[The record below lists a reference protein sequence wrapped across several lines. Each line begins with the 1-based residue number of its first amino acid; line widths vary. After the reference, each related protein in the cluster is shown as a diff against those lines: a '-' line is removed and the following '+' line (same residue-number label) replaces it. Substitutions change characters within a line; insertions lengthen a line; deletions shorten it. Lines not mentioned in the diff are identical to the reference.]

1 MSHTAWWNRR
11 KSIDRIQRE
20 YLEAKPDSGALR
32 RTLGLWQLVGIGLG
46 GIIGVGIFV
55 LTGVVAANHA
65 GPGVTLSFILAGIAS
80 GAAALCY
87 AEFASMIPVSGSAYT
102 YSYSTLGEPVAWF
115 IGWDLLL
122 EYALVVAVVA
132 IGWSGYAQ
140 AILTGI
146 GLHLPAWASGAV
158 DPGEGHFVNLPK
170 ILSQLEAYAGGT
182 GEGKL
187 VDLPAILICF
197 AISWLL
203 SQKMEWGAK
212 FNGFLV
218 FIKLFAVLLVIG
230 AGAAYINP
238 ENWDPFLPFGFDGVV
253 TGAAIV
259 FFAVFGYDTLTT
271 AAEESKNPQRD
282 LPLAV
287 LISLG
292 VALTLYIIMSLVLTG
307 IVPYQTLN
315 NSAPVAGAFDQLGLP
330 WVKLAISA
338 SAVAGI
344 TTVVF
349 AFMLACA
356 RVCFAMSRDG
366 LLPRWLSVVHPK
378 HRTPHRPTWII
389 GVITAFFAGFFPIG
403 KVAELVNIGTLS
415 AFVLICASVIVLRYK
430 RPDLRRGFSVPFMPW
445 LPLIGIGFSMW
456 LIYGL
461 PKETWERFAIWLVLG
476 GLIYYFYGRTRSV
489 LATSED

>member
-1 MSHTAWWNRR
+1 MSNTVWWKRK
-11 KSIDRIQRE
+11 KSIDQLQRD
-20 YLEAKPDSGALR
+20 YLDEKPGGGEFK

-55 LTGVVAANHA
+55 LTGVVAAEHA
-65 GPGVTLSFILAGIAS
+65 GPGVTLSFLIAGVAS
-80 GAAALCY
+80 AAAALCY

-140 AILTGI
+140 AILG
-146 GLHLPAWASGAV
+146 GLGLSLPEWASGAIQ
-158 DPGEGHFVNLPK
+158 PAEGHFIDFGAIFTSAGNY
-170 ILSQLEAYAGGT
+170 LSGN

-187 VDLPAILICF
+187 VDVPAILICLS
-197 AISWLL
+197 ISFLL
-203 SQKMEWGAK
+203 SMRTALGVQ
-212 FNGFLV
+212 FNGVLV
-218 FIKLFAVLLVIG
+218 CVKLFAVLLVIG
-230 AGAAYINP
+230 AGAAYVNP
-238 ENWDPFLPFGFDGVV
+238 ENWKPFLPFGFGGVV

-271 AAEESKNPQRD
+271 AAEEAKNPQRD

-292 VALTLYIIMSLVLTG
+292 IALTLYIVMSLVLTG
-307 IVPYQTLN
+307 IVKYDTLGT
-315 NSAPVAGAFDQLGLP
+315 SAPVATAFNQLGLE
-330 WVKLAISA
+330 WVTMAISVA
-338 SAVAGI
+338 AVAGI

-356 RVCFAMSRDG
+356 RISFAMSRDG
-366 LLPRWLSVVHPK
+366 LLPKWLSVVHPK
-378 HRTPHRPTWII
+378 HKTPFNSTILS

-403 KVAELVNIGTLS
+403 RVAELVNIGTLS
-415 AFVLICASVIVLRYK
+415 AFVLICASVVMLRYK
-430 RPDLRRGFSVPFMPW
+430 RPDLRRGFSVPLMPFI
-445 LPLIGIGFSMW
+445 PLVGIGFSLW
-456 LIYGL
+456 LISGL
-461 PKETWERFAIWLVLG
+461 PVHTWERFGIWLLIG
-476 GLIYYFYGRTRSV
+476 GAVYYWYGRNRSR
-489 LATSED
+489 LA

>member
-1 MSHTAWWNRR
+1 QL
-11 KSIDRIQRE
+11 QRD
-20 YLEAKPDSGALR
+20 YLDSTPDKETFK

-55 LTGVVAANHA
+55 LTGVVAAEHA
-65 GPGVTLSFILAGIAS
+65 GPGVTLSFIIAGVAS

-140 AILTGI
+140 ALLAGLGI
-146 GLHLPAWASGAV
+146 NLPVWASGAIEPA
-158 DPGEGHFVNLPK
+158 DGHFVDFGA
-170 ILSQLEAYAGGT
+170 IVTSAGNYLTGN

-187 VDLPAILICF
+187 IDLPAILICLTI
-197 AISWLL
+197 AWLL
-203 SQKMEWGAK
+203 SKKTEMGVQ
-212 FNGFLV
+212 FNGLLV
-218 FIKLFAVLLVIG
+218 CIKLFAVLLVIG
-230 AGAAYINP
+230 AGAAYVNP
-238 ENWDPFLPFGFDGVV
+238 ENWKPFLPFGFGGVV

-271 AAEESKNPQRD
+271 AAEEAKNPQRD

-287 LISLG
+287 IISLC

-307 IVPYQTLN
+307 IVKYDTLN
-315 NSAPVAGAFDQLGLP
+315 NSAPVAGAFNALGLP
-330 WVKLAISA
+330 WVTMAISVA
-338 SAVAGI
+338 AVAGI

-356 RVCFAMSRDG
+356 RITFAMSRDG
-366 LLPRWLSVVHPK
+366 LLPKYLSGVHPK
-378 HRTPHRPTWII
+378 NKTPHRATII
-389 GVITAFFAGFFPIG
+389 AGVVTAFFAGLFPIG
-403 KVAELVNIGTLS
+403 RVAELVNIGTLS
-415 AFVLICASVIVLRYK
+415 AFVLICASVIMLRYK
-430 RPDLRRGFSVPFMPW
+430 RPDLRRGFSVPFMPFI
-445 LPLIGIGFSMW
+445 PLIGIGFSLW
-456 LIYGL
+456 LISGL
-461 PKETWERFAIWLVLG
+461 PVETWERFGIWLVLG
-476 GLIYYFYGRTRSV
+476 GVIYYCYGRTRSR
-489 LATSED
+489 LA